1 MTFLIGTRGSK
12 LSLAQTNWV
21 ISELQKENKDSEFE
35 IKTITTKGDTDSRA
49 LFTIDQKGIFEKEI
63 DKAVAEKE
71 VDFAVHSLK
80 DVPSDISESLTIAC
94 IPRRESANDVLITKE
109 GYNLKTIPSGA
120 VIGTSSLRRAVQVS
134 RIRPD
139 VVVKPVRGNIET
151 RINKVTDGK
160 FDAVILAEAGISR
173 LGLDVKHSVL
183 STKDFPP
190 SPGQGALAIV
200 CRTNDEKTISMLKK
214 IEDTKS
220 RTEIEAERALSEYVE
235 SGCRFPV
242 GALATVNSNMLKL
255 TVSAY
260 SVDGKKAITLEKTGD
275 IGKPRD
281 LGKDIGEEL
290 QKSGI
295 AEIASNWRESLDE
308 WNKK

>member
-1 MTFLIGTRGSK
+1 MTFLVGTRGSK

-21 ISELQKENKDSEFE
+21 ISELQKKNEGSEFE

-71 VDFAVHSLK
+71 IDFAVHSLK

-94 IPRRESANDVLITKE
+94 IPKRESANDVIITKD
-109 GYNLKTIPSGA
+109 GYNLKTIPSNA
-120 VIGTSSLRRAVQVS
+120 VVGTSSLRRAVQVS

-151 RINKVTDGK
+151 RINKVMDGK
-160 FDAVILAEAGISR
+160 FDAIILAEAGISR
-173 LGLDVKHSVL
+173 LSLDVKHSVL

-200 CRTNDEKTISMLKK
+200 CRSDDDKTISMLKK
-214 IEDTKS
+214 IEDEKS
-220 RTEIEAERALSEYVE
+220 RNEIEAERALSDYVD

-242 GALATVNSNMLKL
+242 GALAIGNSSTLKL
-255 TVSAY
+255 RVAAY
-260 SVDGKKAITLEKTGD
+260 SVDGKKAISLEKSGD
-275 IGKPRD
+275 ISNPRN
-281 LGKDIGEEL
+281 LGKELGEEL
-290 QKSGI
+290 QKTGI

>member
-80 DVPSDISESLTIAC
+80 DVPSDISELLTIAC
-94 IPRRESANDVLITKE
+94 IPRRESANDVIITKD

-134 RIRPD
+134 RIRHD

-160 FDAVILAEAGISR
+160 FDAIILAEAGISR

-200 CRTNDEKTISMLKK
+200 CRADDEKTISILKK
-214 IEDTKS
+214 IEDPKS

-242 GALATVNSNMLKL
+242 GALATTNSNTLKL

-275 IGKPRD
+275 IGKPKD

>member
-1 MTFLIGTRGSK
+1 LIGTRGSK

-94 IPRRESANDVLITKE
+94 VPRRESANDVLITKE

-134 RIRPD
+134 RIRYE

>member
-80 DVPSDISESLTIAC
+80 DVPSDISELLTIAC

-134 RIRPD
+134 RIRHD

-160 FDAVILAEAGISR
+160 FDAIILAEAGISR

-200 CRTNDEKTISMLKK
+200 CRADDEKTISMLKK
-214 IEDTKS
+214 IEDPKS

-242 GALATVNSNMLKL
+242 GALATTNSNILKL

-290 QKSGI
+290 QKTGI

>member
-1 MTFLIGTRGSK
+1 LTFLIGTRGSK

-80 DVPSDISESLTIAC
+80 DVPSDISELLTIAC
-94 IPRRESANDVLITKE
+94 IPRRESANDILVTKE

-134 RIRPD
+134 RIRHD
-139 VVVKPVRGNIET
+139 GVVKPVRGNIET
-151 RINKVTDGK
+151 RINKVTAGQ
-160 FDAVILAEAGISR
+160 FDAIILAEAGISR

-200 CRTNDEKTISMLKK
+200 CRADDEKTISMLKK
-214 IEDTKS
+214 IEDPKS

-242 GALATVNSNMLKL
+242 GALATTNSNILKL

-275 IGKPRD
+275 IGKPKD
-281 LGKDIGEEL
+281 LGKNIGEEL
-290 QKSGI
+290 QKTGI